1 MTPLTGGFQVPERF
15 TTSPPLVH
23 RYIRVQCQVSV
34 EMIGGRPHVRAL
46 AIEATGPPLSPADL
60 AKLDL
65 TQMLD
70 AAVQQEA
77 RKHAPPL
84 EWASAKD
91 PVPFSEFVASAPGQA
106 GQQEADALA
115 AARAARHRRRVTPT
129 DLTRVL
135 DTFNRKGIHG
145 VEDEFGVAE
154 RQARRLLARARKE
167 LP

>member
-1 MTPLTGGFQVPERF
+1 MSPATRKKTGADATSMTPLTGGFQVPERF

-77 RKHAPPL
+77 RKQAPPL

-91 PVPFSEFVASAPGQA
+91 PVPF
-106 GQQEADALA
+106 
-115 AARAARHRRRVTPT
+115 RV
-129 DLTRVL
+129 
-135 DTFNRKGIHG
+135 
-145 VEDEFGVAE
+145 
-154 RQARRLLARARKE
+154 RARSSSFSNLSITNE
-167 LP
+167 ICAGCLIADVPAIVGSIDIVMGEIDR